1 MGLKFS
7 CGVGFL
13 LLAALW
19 QQQVMFP
26 MAAVVVVVMVAVGDD
41 AVLPCNLAPPFSMGR
56 MLTVEWKRVD
66 VLPTVT
72 LLVNREGRTLDRER
86 GQAYAGRTSLGGDG
100 RSLRLAN
107 AGRHD
112 QGTYSCSLRFE
123 GLQEERVV
131 KLVHPV
137 GGDHSAPQVCSLTTR
152 PQSPI
157 SLTGARLVKIVNHLT
172 IVKSSLC
179 DPVVV
184 SRPLITLT
192 RVQGRELLLG
202 CEARDWF
209 PEPEVSWQDGEG
221 GVLPSDPPVIQR
233 NHSHNLYNVW
243 TNLKITA
250 VKRMSS
256 VLSCRA
262 TVQNTSLIQL
272 IQLSGNWEN
281 AASDWTDSQPIY
293 IHILIYCLCVVI
305 GCMLEYFWRSRV
317 TVTKWVTNK
326 LNKEDPDDDK
336 YSKYGNILEVDTT
349 GASDAHSLEGR
360 AEEDGVAVRGV
371 TASQV
376 FARRDLEE
384 MKKYRKIILNVADRL
399 SIHPCLIAAIISR
412 QSRAGLDL
420 RPNGYGKYDSTCH
433 GLMQVNEAYHP
444 LQPDPYGEE
453 HILLGTIVLIQAIKS
468 IKQAMENSW
477 NKNQILKGG
486 IAAYIGDA
494 NLVGDHY
501 EELDARTPYGDFSN
515 DVVARAQFYAD
526 NGFA

>member
-1 MGLKFS
+1 MLLPRDVEETHSGPSWGLARINRPAAGLWQEPPRSMGLKFS

-26 MAAVVVVVMVAVGDD
+26 IAAVVVVVVVAVGDD
-41 AVLPCNLAPPFSMGR
+41 AVLPCNLAPPFSKGR

-72 LLVNREGRTLDRER
+72 LLANREGKTLDRER

-100 RSLRLAN
+100 RSVRLAN

-112 QGTYSCSLRFE
+112 QGTYRWEESL
-123 GLQEERVV
+123 
-131 KLVHPV
+131 
-137 GGDHSAPQVCSLTTR
+137 
-152 PQSPI
+152 
-157 SLTGARLVKIVNHLT
+157 
-172 IVKSSLC
+172 
-179 DPVVV
+179 
-184 SRPLITLT
+184 RPLITLT

-233 NHSHNLYNVW
+233 NHSHNLYSVS
-243 TNLKITA
+243 TNLNITA
-250 VKRMSS
+250 VTQYGN
-256 VLSCRA
+256 VLDVD
-262 TVQNTSLIQL
+262 TT
-272 IQLSGNWEN
+272 G
-281 AASDWTDSQPIY
+281 ASDA
-293 IHILIYCLCVVI
+293 H
-305 GCMLEYFWRSRV
+305 SREGRAE
-317 TVTKWVTNK
+317 
-326 LNKEDPDDDK
+326 EDGVAVRE
-336 YSKYGNILEVDTT
+336 YGNVLDVDTT

-444 LQPDPYGEE
+444 LQPDAYGEE
-453 HILLGTIVLIQAIKS
+453 HIHIGTIVLIQAIKS

-486 IAAYIGDA
+486 IAAYIIDA
-494 NLVGDHY
+494 HLVGDHY
-501 EELDARTPYGDFSN
+501 EELDARTPYEDFSN